1 MTAGV
6 ERERAAG
13 VKVGRWG
20 RGHSLASDEL
30 QLVKVKATEWPRCTI
45 FCRLLYLEASL
56 PLQQA
61 ESLTAHPVHLPSQ
74 VCERYGQPNAMFSL
88 KDHTALVTGGTRGIG
103 QAVAIALAEA
113 GADVILVQRN
123 AKDEETATA
132 IRKLGRRVTVV
143 AADLSSPTEVKR
155 IVPEL
160 LDEGREIRILVNCA
174 GIQRRYPCEEF
185 PDEDFNEVIQ
195 VNLNSVF
202 TLCRDIGARM
212 LTLEPSPVTGR
223 KGSIINFA
231 SLLTFQGG
239 LTVPAY
245 AASKGAVGQLTK
257 SFANE
262 WTSKGITVNAI
273 APGYIETEM
282 NTALLNDKERLASI
296 SARIPAGRWGT
307 PEDFKGTAVYLA
319 SKASAYVSG
328 HVLVVDGGWMGR

>member
-113 GADVILVQRN
+113 GADVILVQVPLLSMT
-123 AKDEETATA
+123 ETPSLELGLTYHSE
-132 IRKLGRRVTVV
+132 KCKGRR
-143 AADLSSPTEVKR
+143 DSNR
-155 IVPEL
+155 HPETGAQSYSRC
-160 LDEGREIRILVNCA
+160 GRPQFSYR
-174 GIQRRYPCEEF
+174 GEE
-185 PDEDFNEVIQ
+185 DR
-195 VNLNSVF
+195 S
-202 TLCRDIGARM
+202 RA
-212 LTLEPSPVTGR
+212 TGR
-223 KGSIINFA
+223 GPGN
-231 SLLTFQGG
+231 TH
-239 LTVPAY
+239 T
-245 AASKGAVGQLTK
+245 GQLRRH
-257 SFANE
+257 
-262 WTSKGITVNAI
+262 
-273 APGYIETEM
+273 P
-282 NTALLNDKERLASI
+282 
-296 SARIPAGRWGT
+296 
-307 PEDFKGTAVYLA
+307 TAVPLRG
-319 SKASAYVSG
+319 VP
-328 HVLVVDGGWMGR
+328 R

>member
-1 MTAGV
+1 
-6 ERERAAG
+6 
-13 VKVGRWG
+13 
-20 RGHSLASDEL
+20 
-30 QLVKVKATEWPRCTI
+30 
-45 FCRLLYLEASL
+45 
-56 PLQQA
+56 
-61 ESLTAHPVHLPSQ
+61 
-74 VCERYGQPNAMFSL
+74 MFSL
-88 KDHTALVTGGTRGIG
+88 KGHTALVTGGTRGIG

-113 GADVILVQRN
+113 GADIVLVQRN
-123 AKDEETATA
+123 GADEETATA
-132 IRKLGRRVTVV
+132 IQKLGRKSTVYT
-143 AADLSSPTEVKR
+143 ADLSSPEDVR
-155 IVPEL
+155 QIVPNL
-160 LDEGREIRILVNCA
+160 LAEGHEIRILVNCA
-174 GIQRRYPCEEF
+174 GIQRRHPCENF

-202 TLCRDIGARM
+202 TLCRDVGAHM
-212 LTLEPSPVTGR
+212 LGLEPLPVTGR

-328 HVLVVDGGWMGR
+328 HVLIVDGGWMGR